1 MSVTRRALDR
11 RSILITVTAL
21 GILLLLTGA
30 GLIVVETH
38 VSSLGILAVPGVLA
52 LVAGSVLAVSGI
64 GGGLG
69 VVIPVAFVLALCS
82 VFSLGAVLRVGR
94 AARRRRVRTGAEALV
109 GQTGVVRSWGERGG
123 RVLLEGTLWR
133 ARRAWPEADE
143 RELSEGDVVVVEQL
157 SGLTLA
163 VRCAEEWELFA

>member
-1 MSVTRRALDR
+1 VVTRSERDG
-11 RSILITVTAL
+11 RSILGTVTAL

-30 GLIVVETH
+30 GLVVLETH

-52 LVAGSVLAVSGI
+52 LLAGSVLAVSGI

-82 VFSLGAVLRVGR
+82 VFGLGAMLRAGR

-109 GQTGVVRSWGERGG
+109 GQTGS
-123 RVLLEGTLWR
+123 R
-133 ARRAWPEADE
+133 A
-143 RELSEGDVVVVEQL
+143 QL
-157 SGLTLA
+157 G
-163 VRCAEEWELFA
+163 

>member
-1 MSVTRRALDR
+1 
-11 RSILITVTAL
+11 VTAL

-64 GGGLG
+64 GGGLA
-69 VVIPVAFVLALCS
+69 VA
-82 VFSLGAVLRVGR
+82 AVLRAGHL
-94 AARRRRVRTGAEALV
+94 ARRRRVRTGAEALV

-133 ARRAWPEADE
+133 ARRAWPDLDSEE
-143 RELSEGDVVVVEQL
+143 INEGDVVVVEQL

-163 VRCAEEWELFA
+163 VRCAEEWERPLW

>member
-1 MSVTRRALDR
+1 M
-11 RSILITVTAL
+11 TAF

-82 VFSLGAVLRVGR
+82 VVSLGAVLRAGR

-123 RVLLEGTLWR
+123 RVLLEGALWR
-133 ARRAWPEADE
+133 ARRAWPEVDDQ
-143 RELSEGDVVVVEQL
+143 ELSEGDVVVVEQL
-157 SGLTLA
+157 NGLTLA
-163 VRCAEEWELFA
+163 VRCADEWERSA

>member
-1 MSVTRRALDR
+1 
-11 RSILITVTAL
+11 VTAL

-64 GGGLG
+64 GGGLA
-69 VVIPVAFVLALCS
+69 VVVPLALVLALGSAFS
-82 VFSLGAVLRVGR
+82 VAAVLRAGHL
-94 AARRRRVRTGAEALV
+94 ARRRRVRTGAEALV

-133 ARRAWPEADE
+133 ARRAWPDLDSEE
-143 RELSEGDVVVVEQL
+143 INEGDVVVVEQL

-163 VRCAEEWELFA
+163 VRCAEEWERPLW